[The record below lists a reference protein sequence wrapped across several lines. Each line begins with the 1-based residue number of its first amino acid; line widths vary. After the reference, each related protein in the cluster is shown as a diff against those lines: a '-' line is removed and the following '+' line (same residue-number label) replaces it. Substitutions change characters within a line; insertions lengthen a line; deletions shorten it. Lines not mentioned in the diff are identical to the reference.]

1 MYVLPSIIFRRDCKT
16 IEFDRIVIDLLFL
29 PALLSVMDAEKIDI
43 VQDDKSTNNSYSK
56 AKIPTT
62 KDTYA

>member
-29 PALLSVMDAEKIDI
+29 PALLSVMDAEKIDV
-43 VQDDKSTNNSYSK
+43 VQDDKSINNSYIN
-56 AKIPTT
+56 AKMLTT
-62 KDTYA
+62 KDTHA